1 MERGVSRAADAAED
15 DLEKVGKSMGEALA
29 DGMGDELGRHGKDL
43 ADAVEKSTAGR
54 VIETQWGWRD
64 PGSGRFVSRVGRDL
78 EDEIEEV
85 FERVGRR
92 GDEFF
97 GRIGEGFGDAI
108 GAGFNISGKSPL
120 ISLMIPLVGVIIGL
134 ILAAV
139 QAAHALIGVLATAP
153 SLIAAIIAQAGVL
166 YLAFKGVGGAI
177 TAAFAAKNSK
187 ELKAALKGLTPAAQG
202 FVRELLPLRP
212 LFRDLRNIAQE
223 SFFRQIGGSITSMI
237 KTLGPIL
244 RLGVGPLATQLGKFF
259 DSMGTFFSSK
269 QFGAFVLRVF
279 PATIRFLEKFGPGFV
294 TFLEGLIAMSNAAL
308 PLLNTFGSILAGT
321 FAMIGYW
328 LQRAAENPRFGNWLK
343 DMEETLI
350 SLQGLFFGLIDFA
363 RAFMQS
369 LNEAGGAEIIDA
381 LTEALSRLT
390 FILDSRAGQAAM
402 EGLVIAV
409 IFLTQAFVG
418 LILTVLL
425 AISVFTLFFQGLA
438 ELGRLVV
445 EWFRQ
450 QDNNFSRWG
459 SRTVAVFTGLPKR
472 ITAAVAGFGTLL
484 YRSGASLIEGL
495 IAGIKS
501 KFGPLTDTARSIANI
516 ITSFLPGSPA
526 EQGPL
531 SGSGYSLLRGQA
543 MIKDFARGM
552 KMELP
557 ALRNTSLSAAN
568 NIVFGPNSIALSL
581 NGASATPEQGRRMGM
596 AVGDGISNK
605 LAARNTRLAVRTL

>member
-54 VIETQWGWRD
+54 VVETQWGWRD
-64 PGSGRFVSRVGRDL
+64 PESGRFVSRIGRDL

-85 FERVGRR
+85 FDRMGQRGGVLFNHLGQGFLDAIGSGFNVGRR
-92 GDEFF
+92 
-97 GRIGEGFGDAI
+97 
-108 GAGFNISGKSPL
+108 SPL
-120 ISLMIPLVGVIIGL
+120 IAVMIPLIGVIGTL

-153 SLIAAIIAQAGVL
+153 SLITAIVAQAGVL
-166 YLAFKGVGGAI
+166 YLAFKGVGAAI
-177 TAAFAAKNSK
+177 TGAFAAKNAK
-187 ELKAALKGLTPAAQG
+187 ELNAALKDLTPAAQS
-202 FVRELLPLRP
+202 FVRELLPLQP
-212 LFRDLRNIAQE
+212 LFKDLRNIAQE
-223 SFFRQIGGSITSMI
+223 NFFRQIGGSITSLI

-244 RLGVGPLATQLGKFF
+244 RSGVGPLATQLGKFF
-259 DSMGTFFSSK
+259 AGLGTFFSSPG
-269 QFGAFVLRVF
+269 FAAFVKHVF
-279 PATIRFLEKFGPGFV
+279 PATIKFLDKFGPGFI
-294 TFLEGLIAMSNAAL
+294 TFLEGLIAMSDRAL

-328 LQRAAENPRFGNWLK
+328 LQNAADNPEFGNWLK
-343 DMEETLI
+343 DMEDTLI
-350 SLQGLFFGLIDFA
+350 SLQGLFFGLIDFT
-363 RAFMQS
+363 RAFMKA
-369 LNEAGGAEIIDA
+369 LNDAGGVELIDG
-381 LTEALSRLT
+381 LTEALGRLT
-390 FILDSRAGQAAM
+390 FFLDSPAGKASM
-402 EGLVIAV
+402 EGL
-409 IFLTQAFVG
+409 IFIVLLLTQAFVG

-425 AISVFTLFFQGLA
+425 VIASLTSFFQWLG
-438 ELGRLVV
+438 ELGEKLTN
-445 EWFRQ
+445 WFKEQ
-450 QDNNFSRWG
+450 GDNFSWWSDRG
-459 SRTVAVFTGLPKR
+459 VAAFTGLPKR

-484 YRSGASLIEGL
+484 YRSGAALIEGL
-495 IAGIKS
+495 INGIKS
-501 KFGPLTDTARSIANI
+501 KFGPLTDTARTIANT

-543 MIKDFARGM
+543 LVKDFARGM

-581 NGASATPEQGRRMGM
+581 NGANATPEQGRRMGM